1 MKKENKTLL
10 IIAAV
15 ALVGFLLYRRGTEE
29 PAPAWG
35 KGVQMAGDAMVRV
48 NETLNEGLR
57 TVFNYSNR
65 QQRAAESYAEID
77 DHHAKSA
84 LYSTRN
90 FF

>member
-10 IIAAV
+10 ILAAI
-15 ALVGFLLYRRGTEE
+15 ALVGVILYRRGTEE

-57 TVFNYSNR
+57 TIFNYSNR

>member
-1 MKKENKTLL
+1 MKKDKKTLL

-15 ALVGFLLYRRGTEE
+15 AVVAFLLYRRGTEE

-35 KGVQMAGDAMVRV
+35 KGVQMAGDAMVKV

-57 TVFNYSNR
+57 TIFNYSNR

>member
-1 MKKENKTLL
+1 MKRESKILL

-15 ALVGFLLYRRGTEE
+15 ALVGFIVYRRGAEE

-35 KGVQMAGDAMVRV
+35 KGVQMVGDAMVRV

-57 TVFNYSNR
+57 TIFNYSNR